1 MLAMAFS
8 IKKAPP
14 LWICSTSFSCGTP
27 TMPMLAMAFSIKKA
41 PPHQTLSLFL
51 EKTISFWGA
60 RSLARENWVYTPK
73 NRNYGKQFWPTLN
86 PGFKGLPT

>member
-8 IKKAPP
+8 IGEEPS
-14 LWICSTSFSCGTP
+14 LWTCSLLFFLGIPNHAYASNGILHKEGASSP
-27 TMPMLAMAFSIKKA
+27 D
-41 PPHQTLSLFL
+41 TLSFL